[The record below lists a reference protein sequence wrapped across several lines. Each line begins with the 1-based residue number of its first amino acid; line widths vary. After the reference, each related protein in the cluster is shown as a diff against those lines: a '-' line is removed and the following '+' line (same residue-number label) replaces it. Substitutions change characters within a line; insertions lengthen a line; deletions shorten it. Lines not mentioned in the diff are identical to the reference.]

1 MGRRVPRDSGTSPRD
16 VVKVTGWAIRCTILR
31 NNPERHLRR
40 SLITFEDEAEGTTM
54 KLRNG
59 KDNYERVKFAFTEKE
74 NRIGKATTERPFQF
88 SNPFY
93 ILQIVLC
100 GTDMFVAFLCSNY
113 SSTSLSHGAKFRRVI
128 SFVAELAEKS

>member
-59 KDNYERVKFAFTEKE
+59 KDNYESVKFALAEKE
-74 NRIGKATTERPFQF
+74 NRWKGDNGTSFPIFK
-88 SNPFY
+88 S
-93 ILQIVLC
+93 VLY
-100 GTDMFVAFLCSNY
+100 TPDYFMRLADMFVAFLCSNY
-113 SSTSLSHGAKFRRVI
+113 SSTSLNHGAKFRRVI
-128 SFVAELAEKS
+128 SFIAELAEKS